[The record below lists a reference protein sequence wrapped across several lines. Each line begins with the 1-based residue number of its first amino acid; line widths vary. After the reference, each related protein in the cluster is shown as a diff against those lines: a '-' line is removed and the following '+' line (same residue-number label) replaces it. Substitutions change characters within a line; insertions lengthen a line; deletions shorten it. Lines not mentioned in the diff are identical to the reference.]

1 MTERADQERQV
12 LLQVLLWNLG
22 LFVGMGVVGWMADSS
37 ALLAN
42 AVDNGSDAVVYLLGY
57 LAVSRRPAWK
67 RRAATLAGL
76 MLLVFAATVIADVVR
91 RWLEDAEPLGV
102 AMLAVAFL
110 AAGINLWCLRL
121 LRRLRVD
128 DVNIKAAE
136 TFSLND
142 SISNASVI
150 VAGVLVLWL
159 DAAWPDLVA
168 GALIAIMAVKG
179 GLEILRSVRDD
190 RDIHQEPPSAA

>member
-91 RWLEDAEPLGV
+91 RWLGDAEPLGV

-190 RDIHQEPPSAA
+190 RDTQQGPLSGA